1 MKYDFGHEIILIT
14 VFHRTYIVRVR
25 YCPSAAVPLN
35 LQRHAFL
42 YDLHVPHDRR
52 VENARIV
59 MGHIRIAVS
68 QHFCDIVDGCT
79 AGKRQR
85 TERMSGH
92 VHRQVFRDPAD
103 VRHFF
108 QIGVHLLIG

>member
-25 YCPSAAVPLN
+25 YCPSAAVSLN

-59 MGHIRIAVS
+59 TCHIRIAVT
-68 QHFCDIVDGCT
+68 QHFGDIVYGRSS
-79 AGKRQR
+79 GQRQR
-85 TERMSGH
+85 GKCVPGRVCRKML
-92 VHRQVFRDPAD
+92 RDAAY
-103 VRHFF
+103 V
-108 QIGVHLLIG
+108 G